1 MTEKFNPPN
10 GLTSDEVCEILY
22 RTAEK
27 IVRKNKYYVFGY
39 NSEDDIIQQG
49 VFEALRCI
57 ARGKYKPEL
66 FVREGRDNS
75 PQSCLE
81 RFMSVHINNRLF
93 NYHRDNSR
101 RSTANSYPANETKY
115 NLMHPLSLDETFL
128 ENAEINSI
136 DVIHYHDILLR
147 IKRDLSRT
155 PDLLN
160 DFYRV
165 VDGVTLPQQ
174 RKLRLKERIQ
184 EILDAE
190 EKESQ

>member
-101 RSTANSYPANETKY
+101 RSTTNSYPANETKY